1 MRFLRIPTWQC
12 GSQRPC
18 YWVRSTKRKAQGR
31 ASRGADKVQ
40 RSRDADAD
48 LFEADAGQ
56 AANSES
62 ESFHCVGN
70 TEFEADACRAGI
82 NVVDEG
88 DDSQGDDGRDACD
101 SDVAQHGVDEE
112 C

>member
-1 MRFLRIPTWQC
+1 M
-12 GSQRPC
+12 
-18 YWVRSTKRKAQGR
+18 QGR
-31 ASRGADKVQ
+31 ASRGADEVQ

-70 TEFEADACRAGI
+70 TEFEADACRAAGI

-88 DDSQGDDGRDACD
+88 DDSQGNDGDACD